1 MKPYKD
7 ARIVVTGAGS
17 GIGLE
22 LVKQLYP
29 HTKNLL
35 VVDYLPEHLDR
46 LRKEFSDIEGLVL
59 ADLSQKEGNAPI
71 LEWIQSHWKGVD
83 YCFANAGKASYA
95 PAADQDWANME
106 QLFRLNVHSPIQLGL
121 ALKQLYPTQTLR
133 HVITCSGMSYWAI
146 PGYSLYSSTKA
157 ALLQWAECLWA
168 EGDGDWL
175 TLVFPI
181 ATSTAFFDAAGNY
194 IPRAFPIQSP
204 QNVAKIM
211 LSGAAKGKKKIFP
224 SILFKSLILI
234 NRMLFFLKPLTQ
246 RLEFHKLRKWVATS
260 PSKKIH

>member
-1 MKPYKD
+1 MNPYKD
-7 ARIVVTGAGS
+7 ARVVVTGAGS

-22 LVKQLYP
+22 LIRQLYP
-29 HTKNLL
+29 HTQSILA
-35 VVDYLPEHLDR
+35 VDVLPDHLDR
-46 LRKEFSDIEGLVL
+46 LRKEFPDIEGLVL

-83 YCFANAGKASYA
+83 FCFANAGKASYA

-106 QLFRLNVHSPIQLGL
+106 QLFQLNVHSPIQLGL
-121 ALKQLYPTQTLR
+121 ALKQCFPTHPLR
-133 HVITCSGMSYWAI
+133 HVITCSAIAYWAI

-157 ALLQWAECLWA
+157 ALLQWANCLWA

-181 ATSTAFFDAAGNY
+181 ATATAFFDTAGND

-204 QNVAKIM
+204 QEVAKCM
-211 LSGAAKGKKKIFP
+211 LTGAAKGKKKIFP
-224 SILFKSLILI
+224 SLLFKS
-234 NRMLFFLKPLTQ
+234 MLFLNRLLVVLQPLATAI
-246 RLEFHKLRKWVATS
+246 EFRKFKTWVS
-260 PSKKIH
+260 SKNSH

>member
-1 MKPYKD
+1 MNSYKD

-22 LVKQLYP
+22 LVRQLYP

-35 VVDYLPEHLDR
+35 AVDCLPGHLDR
-46 LRKEFSDIEGLVL
+46 LREEFPDIKGLVL

-71 LEWIQSHWKGVD
+71 LDWIQSHWKGVD
-83 YCFANAGKASYA
+83 FCFANAGKASYA
-95 PAADQDWANME
+95 PAAEQDWANME
-106 QLFRLNVHSPIQLGL
+106 QLFQLNVHSPIQLGL
-121 ALKQLYPTQTLR
+121 ALKQAYPTHPLR
-133 HVITCSGMSYWAI
+133 HVITCSAIAYWAI

-157 ALLQWAECLWA
+157 ALLQWANCLWA

-181 ATSTAFFDAAGNY
+181 ATATAFFDAAGPN
-194 IPRAFPIQSP
+194 IPRAFPIQNP
-204 QNVAKIM
+204 QQVAKSL

-224 SILFKSLILI
+224 SALFKS
-234 NRMLFFLKPLTQ
+234 MLFLNRLLVVLQPLATA
-246 RLEFHKLRKWVATS
+246 LEYRKFKNWVS
-260 PSKKIH
+260 SKNSN

>member
-1 MKPYKD
+1 MKPYKN

-22 LVKQLYP
+22 LVRQLYP

-46 LRKEFSDIEGLVL
+46 IRKEFPELKGLVL

-71 LEWIQSHWKGVD
+71 LEWIKSHWKGVD
-83 YCFANAGKASYA
+83 FCFANAGKASYA

-106 QLFRLNVHSPIQLGL
+106 QLFQLNVHSPIQLGL
-121 ALKQLYPTQTLR
+121 ALKRLFPAHPLR
-133 HVITCSGMSYWAI
+133 HVITSSAIAYWAI

-157 ALLQWAECLWA
+157 ALLQWADCLWA

-181 ATSTAFFDAAGNY
+181 ATATTFFDAAGPN

-204 QNVAKIM
+204 GEVAKSM
-211 LSGAAKGKKKIFP
+211 LTGAAKGKKKIFP
-224 SILFKSLILI
+224 STLFKSMLLL
-234 NRMLFFLKPLTQ
+234 NRLLFVLQPLATA
-246 RLEFHKLRKWVATS
+246 LEFRKFKTWLS
-260 PSKKIH
+260 SKNSH

>member
-7 ARIVVTGAGS
+7 ARVIVTGAGS

-22 LVKQLYP
+22 LVRKLYP
-29 HTKNLL
+29 HTKKLL

-46 LRKEFSDIEGLVL
+46 LQEEFPNIEGLVL

-83 YCFANAGKASYA
+83 FCFANAGKASYA

-106 QLFRLNVHSPIQLGL
+106 QLFQLNVHSPIQLGL
-121 ALKQLYPTQTLR
+121 ALKQIFPTHHLR
-133 HVITCSGMSYWAI
+133 HVITCSAIAYWAI

-157 ALLQWAECLWA
+157 AILQWADCLWS

-181 ATSTAFFDAAGNY
+181 ATATAFFDAAGPN
-194 IPRAFPIQSP
+194 IPRAFPIQRP
-204 QNVAKIM
+204 QEVAKSM
-211 LSGAAKGKKKIFP
+211 LTGAAKGKKRIFP
-224 SILFKSLILI
+224 STLFKS
-234 NRMLFFLKPLTQ
+234 MLFLNRLLFVLQPLAQ
-246 RLEFHKLRKWVATS
+246 ALEFQKFKNWVS
-260 PSKKIH
+260 SKNSH

>member
-7 ARIVVTGAGS
+7 ACVVVTGAGS

-22 LVKQLYP
+22 LVRQLYP
-29 HTKNLL
+29 YTKNLL

-46 LRKEFSDIEGLVL
+46 LREEFPDIKGLVL

-83 YCFANAGKASYA
+83 FCFANAGKACYA

-106 QLFRLNVHSPIQLGL
+106 QLFQLNVHSPIQLGL
-121 ALKQLYPTQTLR
+121 ALKQGYPTHPLR
-133 HVITCSGMSYWAI
+133 HVITCSAIAYWAI

-157 ALLQWAECLWA
+157 ALLQWADCLWS

-181 ATSTAFFDAAGNY
+181 ATATAFFDAAGPN

-204 QNVAKIM
+204 QKVAKSM
-211 LSGAAKGKKKIFP
+211 LTEAEKGKKKIFP
-224 SILFKSLILI
+224 SVLFQSLLLL
-234 NRMLFFLKPLTQ
+234 NRPLFVLQPLATA
-246 RLEFHKLRKWVATS
+246 LEFQKFKNWVS
-260 PSKKIH
+260 SKKFH